1 MKYKD
6 IKIKWLEGGI
16 ERETTIKVSNDML
29 VRDIIERVITTIKS
43 LYQEESEVVFEE
55 FIECAEV
62 EIEGL
67 PLNLQVYVFARLK
80 DEIDGDE
87 ITINVEGDEL
97 KLIDYLQ

>member
-29 VRDIIERVITTIKS
+29 VRDIIERVVTTIKS

-87 ITINVEGDEL
+87 ITINVEGDEQ